1 MEFTCNNVSIM
12 KLDKQTYNILIN
24 QPNPRIAERDY
35 LECTVLNDL
44 FQDVYFQENCIF
56 AGGATLS
63 KAYGLSDRI
72 NEDIDL
78 VCSDFTDI
86 PDIHSRKRLQKFRRQ
101 FKEFVFDVLRPRINY
116 IANQNQRYMILTD
129 RDWRVLVNR
138 EDPLSSPT
146 LHLMY
151 KSAFH
156 GDMGHMC
163 IEIIPRKYTHDAID
177 SHFITPYGTT
187 RLFGEIPVVSLAQ
200 TFWDKVYAITSTNA
214 QTAPVFRPMFSRHY
228 ADVAKIE
235 PYVNLHAT
243 QHMFADIVA
252 HQSKYTTRDTNAQ
265 IQTTADVNLVSSPE
279 TMARLGNDFANMRPQ
294 FHKQPPQWTNIV
306 NKLQIINNNIKSI
319 NR

>member
-1 MEFTCNNVSIM
+1 
-12 KLDKQTYNILIN
+12 
-24 QPNPRIAERDY
+24 
-35 LECTVLNDL
+35 
-44 FQDVYFQENCIF
+44 
-56 AGGATLS
+56 
-63 KAYGLSDRI
+63 
-72 NEDIDL
+72 
-78 VCSDFTDI
+78 
-86 PDIHSRKRLQKFRRQ
+86 
-101 FKEFVFDVLRPRINY
+101 
-116 IANQNQRYMILTD
+116 
-129 RDWRVLVNR
+129 
-138 EDPLSSPT
+138 
-146 LHLMY
+146 MY

-294 FHKQPPQWTNIV
+294 FHKQPPQWTDIV